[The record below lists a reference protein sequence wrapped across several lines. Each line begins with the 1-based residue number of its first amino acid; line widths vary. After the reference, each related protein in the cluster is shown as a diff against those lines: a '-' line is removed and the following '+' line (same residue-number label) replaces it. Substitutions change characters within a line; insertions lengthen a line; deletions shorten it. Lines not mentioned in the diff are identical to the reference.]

1 MMELKQKSRGE
12 KLVVEIENGTTKKER
27 RKPLSLCRNK
37 DAPSA
42 VSEEVRWSLEET
54 VTLKTA
60 AFIHELLQAVKDKIQ
75 TSCVDKQP
83 TTSPIRKSALGS

>member
-1 MMELKQKSRGE
+1 MVK
-12 KLVVEIENGTTKKER
+12 IDNGTTKKER

-60 AFIHELLQAVKDKIQ
+60 AFIHELLQTVKDKNPNKP
-75 TSCVDKQP
+75 C
-83 TTSPIRKSALGS
+83 